1 MTPQVDPVTL
11 ELIKGMMRSAR
22 SEMEALIERT
32 AMSPF
37 IREKK
42 DYFTAFFDR
51 DGRLLYGTNLPLGG
65 NILDCILAEYPAE
78 TMRPGDLYW
87 YNDCY
92 GSNGGVSHSPD
103 MVFVAPVFHA
113 GSLIGFAHAW
123 GHLWDIGGM
132 MPGSI
137 SPAATEVFHEGMIMP
152 PVRIYRE
159 GVLNEEVWRFFARNS
174 RFPEILKGDLR
185 AIMASCRLGKQ
196 RLEEMVTRFGPET
209 TRAAFD
215 VIIEQSAD
223 AVRQAFQALV
233 PDGSYTFQDYLDS
246 DGVTDQSYAVTLKL
260 TKQNGDVTLD
270 FRDSDDQAQGAVNFI
285 MHESVPKFMYGL
297 YLTADDASVLINH
310 GFVKALG
317 QVKTR
322 PGSLVNPTF
331 PAPLGMRSNT
341 MLRVNNCVFGTLALA
356 TEGQTSAASP
366 VYVIYMLRSLDKK
379 SGDYTLCI
387 EGMAVGFGAR
397 PFADGIDAV
406 YYVAQKNYPIE
417 FAEMEFGV
425 RVERYTIHRDSGGP
439 GIYRGGC
446 GVVRDIRIIADEG
459 ILASRLENVIYPAWG
474 VNGGHSGRSGGLI
487 VNPGTP
493 AERELKP
500 LSDNNR
506 LRKGD
511 LLRIMTPGGGG
522 WGNPLATAT
531 RSWCNGMCGMD
542 LSRRRAPWPI
552 MASYSIR
559 RRWRSTRPPRRSAG
573 NRCEGKPRCS
583 IGAAI

>member
-1 MTPQVDPVTL
+1 
-11 ELIKGMMRSAR
+11 
-22 SEMEALIERT
+22 
-32 AMSPF
+32 
-37 IREKK
+37 
-42 DYFTAFFDR
+42 
-51 DGRLLYGTNLPLGG
+51 
-65 NILDCILAEYPAE
+65 
-78 TMRPGDLYW
+78 
-87 YNDCY
+87 
-92 GSNGGVSHSPD
+92 
-103 MVFVAPVFHA
+103 
-113 GSLIGFAHAW
+113 
-123 GHLWDIGGM
+123 
-132 MPGSI
+132 
-137 SPAATEVFHEGMIMP
+137 
-152 PVRIYRE
+152 
-159 GVLNEEVWRFFARNS
+159 
-174 RFPEILKGDLR
+174 
-185 AIMASCRLGKQ
+185 
-196 RLEEMVTRFGPET
+196 
-209 TRAAFD
+209 
-215 VIIEQSAD
+215 
-223 AVRQAFQALV
+223 
-233 PDGSYTFQDYLDS
+233 
-246 DGVTDQSYAVTLKL
+246 
-260 TKQNGDVTLD
+260 
-270 FRDSDDQAQGAVNFI
+270 
-285 MHESVPKFMYGL
+285 
-297 YLTADDASVLINH
+297 VLINH

-474 VNGGHSGRSGGLI
+474 VNGGHSGRAGGLI

-522 WGNPLATAT
+522 WGNPLDRDPLVVQRDAWDGFVSPESALADYGVVLDPQTMEIDKTAT
-531 RSWCNGMCGMD
+531 QE
-542 LSRRRAPWPI
+542 RRQQMRGETA
-552 MASYSIR
+552 MFHRGRYL
-559 RRWRSTRPPRRSAG
+559 TELEQSAH
-573 NRCEGKPRCS
+573 S
-583 IGAAI
+583 

>member
-1 MTPQVDPVTL
+1 
-11 ELIKGMMRSAR
+11 
-22 SEMEALIERT
+22 
-32 AMSPF
+32 
-37 IREKK
+37 
-42 DYFTAFFDR
+42 
-51 DGRLLYGTNLPLGG
+51 
-65 NILDCILAEYPAE
+65 
-78 TMRPGDLYW
+78 
-87 YNDCY
+87 
-92 GSNGGVSHSPD
+92 
-103 MVFVAPVFHA
+103 
-113 GSLIGFAHAW
+113 
-123 GHLWDIGGM
+123 
-132 MPGSI
+132 
-137 SPAATEVFHEGMIMP
+137 
-152 PVRIYRE
+152 
-159 GVLNEEVWRFFARNS
+159 
-174 RFPEILKGDLR
+174 
-185 AIMASCRLGKQ
+185 MASCRLGKQ

-209 TRAAFD
+209 TLAAFD

-223 AVRQAFQALV
+223 AVRQAFQARV

-487 VNPGTP
+487 VNPGTL

-522 WGNPLATAT
+522 WGNPLDRDPLVVQRDVWDGFVSPESALADYGVVLDPQTMEIDKIATQERRQQMRGATAMFHRGRYLT
-531 RSWCNGMCGMD
+531 E
-542 LSRRRAPWPI
+542 LEQ
-552 MASYSIR
+552 
-559 RRWRSTRPPRRSAG
+559 SAH
-573 NRCEGKPRCS
+573 P
-583 IGAAI
+583 

>member
-1 MTPQVDPVTL
+1 
-11 ELIKGMMRSAR
+11 
-22 SEMEALIERT
+22 
-32 AMSPF
+32 
-37 IREKK
+37 
-42 DYFTAFFDR
+42 
-51 DGRLLYGTNLPLGG
+51 
-65 NILDCILAEYPAE
+65 
-78 TMRPGDLYW
+78 
-87 YNDCY
+87 
-92 GSNGGVSHSPD
+92 
-103 MVFVAPVFHA
+103 
-113 GSLIGFAHAW
+113 
-123 GHLWDIGGM
+123 
-132 MPGSI
+132 
-137 SPAATEVFHEGMIMP
+137 
-152 PVRIYRE
+152 
-159 GVLNEEVWRFFARNS
+159 
-174 RFPEILKGDLR
+174 
-185 AIMASCRLGKQ
+185 MASCRLGKQ

-209 TRAAFD
+209 TLAAFD

-223 AVRQAFQALV
+223 AVRQAFQARV

-397 PFADGIDAV
+397 PFADGFDAV

-474 VNGGHSGRSGGLI
+474 VNGGHSGRAGGLI

-493 AERELKP
+493 EERELKP

-506 LRKGD
+506 LLKGD

-522 WGNPLATAT
+522 WGNPLDRDPLVVQRDVWDGFVSPESALADYGVVLDPQTMEIDKIATQERRQQMRGATAMFHRGRYLT
-531 RSWCNGMCGMD
+531 E
-542 LSRRRAPWPI
+542 LEQ
-552 MASYSIR
+552 
-559 RRWRSTRPPRRSAG
+559 SAH
-573 NRCEGKPRCS
+573 P
-583 IGAAI
+583 